1 MATTKMDTNLNTRAR
16 IKEVFIRILLYLQL
30 AFMVTLVLL
39 PIIFIVS
46 SAFNELQH
54 ISRAGLL
61 PERLSLAAFERLF
74 NDHPFLRW
82 YGNTLFIAIMTTIF
96 TVIFTSTMGYVFGRF
111 RFKGKKFSLIS
122 VMVLQMF
129 PSFMGMIALYVMF
142 LEFGLLDNPWA
153 LILLYSAGAIP
164 GNTWLIKGYL
174 NSVPRELD
182 ESAMLDGASKFQI
195 FTKIVLPLMKP
206 IVSFIAFGA
215 FMGPWMDFIFPRLV
229 LRTNENLTLAVGLYD
244 MISGNAQDFTT
255 FAAGAVLVAVPL
267 IIFFYVNQKHII
279 EGITAGANKG

>member
-1 MATTKMDTNLNTRAR
+1 MTTTKMDTTLNTKAK
-16 IKEVFIRILLYLQL
+16 IKEFLIRLFLYLQL
-30 AFMVTLVLL
+30 AFMITLVLL

-46 SAFNELQH
+46 SAFNEVQH

-61 PERLSLAAFERLF
+61 PERLSLNGFRRLF
-74 NDHPFLRW
+74 TEHNFLLW
-82 YGNTLFIAIMTTIF
+82 YRNTLFIAAMSTIF

-111 RFKGKKFSLIS
+111 KFKGKKLSLIT
-122 VMVLQMF
+122 VMVMQMF
-129 PSFMGMIALYVMF
+129 PSFMGMVALYVMF
-142 LEFGLLDNPWA
+142 LEFGLLDNHWA
-153 LILLYSAGAIP
+153 LILLYSAGSIP

-174 NSVPRELD
+174 NSIPKELD

-229 LRTNENLTLAVGLYD
+229 LRTNANLTLAVGLND

-267 IIFFYVNQKHII
+267 VIFFYVNQKHII